1 MSKTSK
7 SQTHRADGTPTAYG
21 FACGHGLVR
30 KQDVKGETPAKHVTC
45 YLVNGVF
52 EIKTVDWSKWS
63 AEAHAWSEQHG
74 WNDPYDFRKW
84 KTCTTVHEARRI
96 FAMEC
101 KRIGLRVTP

>member
-7 SQTHRADGTPTAYG
+7 TQTHRKDGTPTAYG

-30 KQDVKGETPAKHVTC
+30 KQDVEGLVPAKNVTC
-45 YLVNGVF
+45 FLVNGVF

-63 AEAHAWSEQHG
+63 KEAHAWMEEKG

-84 KTCTTVHEARRI
+84 KTAVTVHEARRI

-101 KRIGLRVTP
+101 KRLGLRVTP

>member
-7 SQTHRADGTPTAYG
+7 THRADGTPTAYG

-30 KQDVKGETPAKHVTC
+30 KQDVAGTTPAKHVTC
-45 YLVNGVF
+45 FLEGGVF
-52 EIKTVDWSKWS
+52 AIKTVDWSKWS
-63 AEAHAWSEQHG
+63 AEAHAWLEQHG

-84 KTCTTVHEARRI
+84 RTATTVHEARRI